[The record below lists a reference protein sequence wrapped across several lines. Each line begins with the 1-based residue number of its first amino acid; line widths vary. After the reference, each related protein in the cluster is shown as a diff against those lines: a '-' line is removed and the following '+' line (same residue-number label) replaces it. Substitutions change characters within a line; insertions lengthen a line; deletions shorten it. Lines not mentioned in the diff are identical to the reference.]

1 MKKGFTLVEML
12 VVIAVI
18 GILGGI
24 VTTAAVGAIKNGRS
38 KRADA
43 MCVALEQGIA
53 AYYAQEGNWPDA
65 IEKKAQ
71 SMDSATY
78 TFTPDEADSIFQD
91 VVGCGFGKG
100 HASHKAML
108 VDATALFVCDKSSV
122 GNQQRGCYDNHS
134 NKKERRTYCAGMGCR
149 NGIDFSEAT
158 KKGGKVRIPFSQ
170 MAFGFQGP
178 ENGKFCRF
186 WITYNGQA
194 DSVSVSRRGP
204 DLN

>member
-71 SMDSATY
+71 SMDAATY

-134 NKKERRTYCAGMGCR
+134 NKKKRATYCAGMGCR

-194 DSVSVSRRGP
+194 DSVSVSRHGP

>member
-71 SMDSATY
+71 SMDDATY

-122 GNQQRGCYDNHS
+122 GNQQCGCYDNHS
-134 NKKERRTYCAGMGCR
+134 NKKERKTYCAGMGCR

-194 DSVSVSRRGP
+194 DSVSVSRRNP